1 MELRAPQQEEHRKKE
16 IIMNKI
22 SRRQFLRAGT
32 AAGMLSAAVVSG
44 ATSASACFEPEL
56 ALTCTQTAVV
66 EGYDWGPGV
75 KATILTFDRLL
86 DPRSVRV
93 EDIDSV
99 VERKESMDWGNFGGP
114 HIVASAPRTVT
125 AAYTCSKNG
134 KKLEVSS
141 KYVCLEMSCDPNTGS
156 PFCYD
161 FLVGMNTWC
170 KPYELEINMKEN
182 SALATILGQKVT
194 AAVDPVVDHED
205 ALIPQMKQFVTDG
218 VFRGT
223 DGKELT
229 YGYYAPKGRK
239 LPLVIWL
246 HGAGE
251 GGKDP
256 SIAFLGNKASALL
269 SDEFQQAMGG
279 AAYVLLPQT
288 PTFWLQYNEAGD
300 WGNNPGVPSVYTQ
313 TLKELI
319 DAFVA
324 EHPQIDTNR
333 ILIGGCSNGGY
344 MTVNM
349 AIQYPGYFA
358 AAYPICEAYKDSG
371 ITEEQ
376 LAALKDLPMWFVYAE
391 NDTTVDPTIY
401 EAPTLARL
409 KAVDAKVHTSIFA
422 DVHDTTGLYK
432 GTEGEPYQYMGHWSW
447 LYFFNRECKD
457 DVTGEDLWTWLGKQS
472 K

>member
-1 MELRAPQQEEHRKKE
+1 
-16 IIMNKI
+16 MNKI
-22 SRRQFLRAGT
+22 SRRQFLRTGT
-32 AAGMLSAAVVSG
+32 AAGMLGAAVVSG

-86 DPRSVRV
+86 DPRSVRA
-93 EDIDSV
+93 EDIASV
-99 VERKESMDWGNFGGP
+99 VEHKESMDLGNFGGP

-125 AAYTCSKNG
+125 AAYTCSKTG
-134 KKLEVSS
+134 KKLEVPS

-161 FLVGMNTWC
+161 FLVGMNIWC

-182 SALATILGQKVT
+182 SALATIFGQKVT

-391 NDTTVDPTIY
+391 NDTIVDPTIY
-401 EAPTLARL
+401 EVPTLARL

-432 GTEGEPYQYMGHWSW
+432 GTDGEPYQYMGHLSW

-457 DVTGEDLWTWLGKQS
+457 DITGEDLWTWLGKQS

>member
-1 MELRAPQQEEHRKKE
+1 M
-16 IIMNKI
+16 
-22 SRRQFLRAGT
+22 
-32 AAGMLSAAVVSG
+32 
-44 ATSASACFEPEL
+44 
-56 ALTCTQTAVV
+56 
-66 EGYDWGPGV
+66 
-75 KATILTFDRLL
+75 
-86 DPRSVRV
+86 
-93 EDIDSV
+93 
-99 VERKESMDWGNFGGP
+99 
-114 HIVASAPRTVT
+114 VT
-125 AAYTCSKNG
+125 AAYTCSKSG
-134 KKLEVSS
+134 KKLEVPS

-205 ALIPQMKQFVTDG
+205 ALIPQMKQFVTNG

-376 LAALKDLPMWFVYAE
+376 LATLKELPMWFVYAE

-457 DVTGEDLWTWLGKQS
+457 DITGEDLWTWLGKQS

>member
-1 MELRAPQQEEHRKKE
+1 
-16 IIMNKI
+16 MNKI
-22 SRRQFLRAGT
+22 SRRQFFRTGT
-32 AAGMLSAAVVSG
+32 AAGMLGAAVVSG

-86 DPRSVRV
+86 DPRSVRA
-93 EDIDSV
+93 EDIASV
-99 VERKESMDWGNFGGP
+99 VEHKESMDWGNFGGP

-134 KKLEVSS
+134 KKLEVPS
-141 KYVCLEMSCDPNTGS
+141 KYVCLEMSCDPSTGS

-161 FLVGMNTWC
+161 LLVGMNIWC

-182 SALATILGQKVT
+182 SALATIFGQKVT

-229 YGYYAPKGRK
+229 YGYYAPKGQK

-288 PTFWLQYNEAGD
+288 PTFWLQYDETGD

-376 LAALKDLPMWFVYAE
+376 LDTLKDLPMWFVYAE
-391 NDTTVDPTIY
+391 NDTNVDPAVY

-432 GTEGEPYQYMGHWSW
+432 GTDGEPYQYMGHWSW

-457 DVTGEDLWTWLGKQS
+457 DITGEDLWTWLGKQS

>member
-1 MELRAPQQEEHRKKE
+1 
-16 IIMNKI
+16 MNKI
-22 SRRQFLRAGT
+22 SRRQFLRTGT

-134 KKLEVSS
+134 KKLEVPS

-170 KPYELEINMKEN
+170 KPYELAINMKEN

-457 DVTGEDLWTWLGKQS
+457 DITGEDLWTWLGKQS

>member
-16 IIMNKI
+16 TIMNKI
-22 SRRQFLRAGT
+22 SRRQFLRTGT
-32 AAGMLSAAVVSG
+32 AAGMLGAAVVSG

-86 DPRSVRV
+86 DPRSVRA
-93 EDIDSV
+93 EDIASV
-99 VERKESMDWGNFGGP
+99 VERKESMDLGNFGGP

-134 KKLEVSS
+134 KKLEVPS

-182 SALATILGQKVT
+182 SALATIFGQKVT
-194 AAVDPVVDHED
+194 ATVDPVADHED
-205 ALIPQMKQFVTDG
+205 ALIPQMKQFVTNG

-229 YGYYAPKGRK
+229 YGYYAPKGQK

-391 NDTTVDPTIY
+391 NDTIVDPTLY

-432 GTEGEPYQYMGHWSW
+432 GTDGEPYQYMGHLSW

-457 DVTGEDLWTWLGKQS
+457 DITGEDLWTWLGKQS

>member
-22 SRRQFLRAGT
+22 SRRQFLRTGT

-99 VERKESMDWGNFGGP
+99 VERKESMDWGNVGGP

-125 AAYTCSKNG
+125 AAYTCSKSG
-134 KKLEVSS
+134 KKLEVPS

-194 AAVDPVVDHED
+194 AAVDSVVDHED

-457 DVTGEDLWTWLGKQS
+457 DITGEDLWTWLGKQS